1 LLYRRWLVKAFR
13 CVRPL
18 FLNAEAL
25 RLDISRITA
34 SGCAR
39 NVPTFPCDHLSNGT
53 AGRGTSF
60 ASAEALGAT
69 MDARTISG
77 GGSRARFEGAAK
89 VTQLPLLQ
97 FLQSCHKEIANDKSG
112 TIANYIP
119 ELAKADPN
127 HFGISVATTDGYIYE
142 VGDSAVPFTIQSIS
156 KAFVFGLALEIIGAK
171 RVESVIGVEPSGEA
185 FNSIR
190 LRADNRPF
198 NPMVN
203 AGAIACSGLIYD
215 LDGRSAFE
223 RILATLGRF
232 AGRELSVDEAVFA
245 SERKTGDR
253 NRAIAYLLRTYD
265 VIKGDVDG
273 VLDVYFRQCSVL
285 VSARDIAVMAATLAN
300 RGVNPVTGEQ
310 VISPYVVART
320 LSVMTSS
327 GMYDYAGEWIYRV
340 GIPAKSGV
348 GGGIVAAL
356 PSQLGLGTYAPLL
369 DGHGNSV
376 RGLKVCQAL
385 SSRFDLHVFNRTG
398 DVRNGIVAEYDIG
411 GVSSRRN
418 RQPHEQQ
425 ILDERRKYC
434 RVYELIGGL
443 TFGAIEFLSRRL
455 AEARLNS
462 HFIII
467 DFRRVPSISNAAA
480 QLLTD
485 SLSDLTAVDIT
496 IILCGIEKPSSVGAT
511 IDQTTKVLA
520 KLRKFSLLD
529 EAIEWAE
536 DQIIYRFGGYGRL
549 NDPTTLREQQ
559 LLAGLSDNAIAAL
572 ASHMTSRSY
581 RAGQRIVGSGEVAS
595 SLFFLQSGMVSVKL
609 SNGAR
614 LATLVAGMVFGEMAL
629 LEEYRSA
636 DVWADTAVQ
645 CVELPLDAY
654 NKFREQHP
662 EIGERIVSNVAV
674 LLAKRLMQANTKID
688 LLTSY

>member
-1 LLYRRWLVKAFR
+1 
-13 CVRPL
+13 
-18 FLNAEAL
+18 
-25 RLDISRITA
+25 
-34 SGCAR
+34 
-39 NVPTFPCDHLSNGT
+39 
-53 AGRGTSF
+53 
-60 ASAEALGAT
+60 
-69 MDARTISG
+69 MDARIISA
-77 GGSRARFEGAAK
+77 SDTRARFEGASKA
-89 VTQLPLLQ
+89 TQLPLLQ
-97 FLQSCHKEIANDKSG
+97 FLQTCHREIASDDSG
-112 TIANYIP
+112 SVASYIP

-127 HFGISVATTDGYIYE
+127 HFGISVATTDGYVYE
-142 VGDSAVPFTIQSIS
+142 VGDSAVSFTIQSIS
-156 KAFVFGLALEIIGAK
+156 KAFVFALALEIVGAK
-171 RVESVIGVEPSGEA
+171 RVETVIGVEPSGEA

-190 LRADNRPF
+190 LRGDNRPF

-215 LDGRSAFE
+215 QEGRSAFD
-223 RILATLGRF
+223 RILSTLGRF
-232 AGRELSVDEAVFA
+232 AGRELGIDEAVFA
-245 SERKTGDR
+245 SERQTGDR

-265 VIKGDVDG
+265 GIKGDVDG

-285 VSARDIAVMAATLAN
+285 VTARDIAVMAATLAN
-300 RGVNPVTGEQ
+300 RGVNPITGEQ

-411 GVSSRRN
+411 GVSSRRV
-418 RQPHEQQ
+418 RQPHEQE
-425 ILDERRKYC
+425 ILHERRKYC

-443 TFGAIEFLSRRL
+443 TFGTIEFLSRRL
-455 AEARLNS
+455 AQARLNS
-462 HFIII
+462 QFIIL
-467 DFRRVPSISNAAA
+467 DFRRVPSITKAAA
-480 QLLTD
+480 QLLSD
-485 SLSDLTAVDIT
+485 SLGNLTEADTTV
-496 IILCGIEKPSSVGAT
+496 ILCGIEKQSSVGAT
-511 IDQTTKVLA
+511 IDHAVKPLS
-520 KLRKFSLLD
+520 KLRKFALLD
-529 EAIEWAE
+529 EAIEWGE
-536 DQIIYRFGGYGRL
+536 DQIIYRYGGYAHL
-549 NDPTTLREQQ
+549 NDPTTLRDQQ
-559 LLAGLSDNAIAAL
+559 LLAGLSDGEIAAL
-572 ASHMTSRSY
+572 ASHTTPRSY
-581 RAGQRIVGSGEVAS
+581 RTGQRIVGSGEVAS

-629 LEEYRSA
+629 LEDHRSA

-654 NKFREQHP
+654 TKFREKHP
-662 EIGERIVSNVAV
+662 EIGERIVSNLAV

-688 LLTSY
+688 LLTSH

>member
-1 LLYRRWLVKAFR
+1 
-13 CVRPL
+13 
-18 FLNAEAL
+18 
-25 RLDISRITA
+25 
-34 SGCAR
+34 
-39 NVPTFPCDHLSNGT
+39 
-53 AGRGTSF
+53 
-60 ASAEALGAT
+60 
-69 MDARTISG
+69 MDAKPIS
-77 GGSRARFEGAAK
+77 SSDARAPFEGAAK

-97 FLQSCHKEIANDKSG
+97 FLQTCHGEIASDDSG
-112 TIANYIP
+112 SVASYIP

-127 HFGISVATTDGYIYE
+127 HFGISVATTDGYVYE

-156 KAFVFGLALEIIGAK
+156 KAFVFALALETVGAK

-215 LDGRSAFE
+215 QEGRSAFD
-223 RILATLGRF
+223 RILSTLGRF
-232 AGRELSVDEAVFA
+232 AGRELGIDEGVFA
-245 SERKTGDR
+245 SERETGDR

-265 VIKGDVDG
+265 GIKGDVDG
-273 VLDVYFRQCSVL
+273 ILDVYFRQCSVL
-285 VSARDIAVMAATLAN
+285 VTARDIAVMAATLAN
-300 RGVNPVTGEQ
+300 RGVNPITGEQ
-310 VISPYVVART
+310 VITPYVVART

-398 DVRNGIVAEYDIG
+398 DVRNGIVAEYNIG

-418 RQPHEQQ
+418 RQPHEQV

-455 AEARLNS
+455 AQARLNS
-462 HFIII
+462 LFIIL
-467 DFRRVPSISNAAA
+467 DFRRVPSITKAAA
-480 QLLTD
+480 QLLSD
-485 SLSDLTAVDIT
+485 SLGNLTEADTTV
-496 IILCGIEKPSSVGAT
+496 ILCGIEKRSSVGVT
-511 IDQTTKVLA
+511 IDRTVKPLS
-520 KLRKFSLLD
+520 KLRKFALLD

-536 DQIIYRFGGYGRL
+536 DQIIYRYGGYGHL

-559 LLAGLSDNAIAAL
+559 LLAGLSDGEIAAL
-572 ASHMTSRSY
+572 ASHTTPRSY

-609 SNGAR
+609 ANGAR

-629 LEEYRSA
+629 LEDHRSA

-654 NKFREQHP
+654 TKFREMHP
-662 EIGERIVSNVAV
+662 EIGERIVSNLAV

-688 LLTSY
+688 LLTSH

>member
-1 LLYRRWLVKAFR
+1 
-13 CVRPL
+13 
-18 FLNAEAL
+18 
-25 RLDISRITA
+25 
-34 SGCAR
+34 
-39 NVPTFPCDHLSNGT
+39 
-53 AGRGTSF
+53 
-60 ASAEALGAT
+60 
-69 MDARTISG
+69 MDARTSYG
-77 GGSRARFEGAAK
+77 EGPRARVDGAASSA
-89 VTQLPLLQ
+89 QLPLFE
-97 FLQSCHKEIANDKSG
+97 FLKDCHTQIAKDNSG
-112 TIANYIP
+112 NVAAYIP
-119 ELAKADPN
+119 ELAKVDPN
-127 HFGISVATTDGYIYE
+127 HFGISVATTDGYVYE
-142 VGDSAVPFTIQSIS
+142 VGDSAIPFTIQSIS
-156 KAFVFGLALEIIGAK
+156 KAFVFALALEAIGAE
-171 RVESVIGVEPSGEA
+171 RVERVIGVEPSGEA

-215 LDGRSAFE
+215 AEGNGAFD
-223 RILATLGRF
+223 RILSMLGSF
-232 AGRELSVDEAVFA
+232 AGRKLGVDEAVFA
-245 SERKTGDR
+245 SERETGDR

-273 VLDVYFRQCSVL
+273 ILDVYFRQCSVL
-285 VSARDIAVMAATLAN
+285 VTARDIAVMAATLAN

-369 DGHGNSV
+369 DSHGNSV

-385 SSRFDLHVFNRTG
+385 SSRFDLHVFNRSG

-443 TFGAIEFLSRRL
+443 TFSTIEFLSRRL
-455 AEARLNS
+455 TQARPYS
-462 HFIII
+462 QFIIL
-467 DFRRVPSISNAAA
+467 DFRRVPSITKAAA
-480 QLLTD
+480 QLLAD
-485 SLSDLTAVDIT
+485 SFKNLTEADTTV
-496 IILCGIEKPSSVGAT
+496 ILCGIDARSSVGAT
-511 IDQTTKVLA
+511 IYQMTESLL
-520 KLRKFSLLD
+520 KLRKFVVLD

-536 DQIIYRFGGYGRL
+536 DQIIYRYGGYGRL

-559 LLAGLSDNAIAAL
+559 LLAGLTDGEIAAL
-572 ASHMTSRSY
+572 AFHMAPRTY
-581 RAGQRIVGSGEVAS
+581 RAGQRIVGGGEVAS

-609 SNGAR
+609 SNGTR

-629 LEEYRSA
+629 LESYRSA
-636 DVWADTAVQ
+636 DVWADTLVQ
-645 CVELPLDAY
+645 CLELPLDAY
-654 NKFREQHP
+654 TRFREKHP
-662 EIGERIVSNVAV
+662 EIGERIVSNLAV

-688 LLTSY
+688 LLTSH